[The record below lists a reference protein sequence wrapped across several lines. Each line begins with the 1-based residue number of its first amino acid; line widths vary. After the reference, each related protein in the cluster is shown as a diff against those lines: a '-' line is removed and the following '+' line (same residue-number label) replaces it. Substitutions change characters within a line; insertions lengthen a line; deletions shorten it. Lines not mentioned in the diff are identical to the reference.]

1 MQYHWD
7 WLFFLN
13 EGYDG
18 RVYGNMILIGLGYT
32 IAVAASSFAL
42 AFILGTAVGVI
53 ATIRNKLVS
62 LIAVAYINIFRNI
75 PLLVQLFLWFFVV
88 PECLSPDAG
97 DWLKQN
103 VSPIFF
109 GIIGLSFFTSSRLAV
124 QIKAGI
130 DSLPEGMRS
139 AGRALGMKRF
149 QIYRYILL
157 PAALRMIIPS
167 ITSEAMNNIKNSSV
181 TYAIGVTEIYF
192 QYKQLIEKTSQI
204 IEITCIVTGLYFLL
218 NFVTFLI
225 LQYIEK
231 QLTIPGLISHSNE
244 DRL

>member
-1 MQYHWD
+1 MQYNWD
-7 WLFFLN
+7 WLFFLK

-18 RVYGNMILIGLGYT
+18 HIYGNLILVGLGYT
-32 IAVAASSFAL
+32 IAVATSSFAL
-42 AFILGTAVGVI
+42 AFVLGTAVGVM
-53 ATIRNKLVS
+53 ATIRNKFVS
-62 LIAVAYINIFRNI
+62 LIAIFYINIFRNI

-88 PECLSPDAG
+88 PEFLSPDTG

-130 DSLPEGMRS
+130 DSLPEGMRN

-149 QIYRYILL
+149 QIYKYILL

-204 IEITCIVTGLYFLL
+204 VEITCIVTGLYFLL
-218 NFVTFLI
+218 NFVTFLV
-225 LQYIEK
+225 LQSIEK
-231 QLTIPGLISHSNE
+231 KLTIPGLISHSNE
-244 DRL
+244 DQL